1 MSDIGSAP
9 PWITTV
15 VTSFF
20 SALGGTAV
28 TAWWARGLLA
38 SMDEKHEQ
46 KVQTAKK
53 EIKDEHDRLFREA
66 KEEHIRLSRE
76 VKEEADTL
84 AHSFGEG
91 LSAIRQK
98 VHEVET
104 WNRDN
109 FVRREDFFEAMKTI
123 HRSLENLSSELKMSM
138 TEVRSKMERL
148 LVGGGK

>member
-9 PWITTV
+9 SWVTTV
-15 VTSFF
+15 ATSVL
-20 SALGGTAV
+20 SAVLGAAGA
-28 TAWWARGLLA
+28 AWRARGLLA
-38 SMDEKHEQ
+38 DIDDKHDK
-46 KVQTAKK
+46 KVADAKK